1 MNDCYRK
8 KLKQPQ
14 PIIVVDL
21 FPQVLEELL
30 ALLSDLT
37 VGDWARPTACSSWS
51 VKDVALHLLGDDV
64 HILSS
69 GRDAHS
75 PAVSVANWEE
85 LVRFVNAQNALWV
98 QATRRMSPRV
108 LIELLEFAGRQVCE
122 YFESLD
128 PYSVGGPVSWVGPD
142 PAPVWLDLAREYT
155 ERWLHQQHIRDAVG
169 RAGLKQRRYFAPVID
184 AFMRALARTYR
195 ETGAA
200 DGTLVAVTVSGE
212 SGGKWF
218 LKREGKDW
226 NLYVGAVDEPDTKV
240 VVDQDV
246 AWRIFTRGLLKEE
259 AQGQVMVVGDQ
270 ALGLKVLDMVSIIA

>member
-1 MNDCYRK
+1 
-8 KLKQPQ
+8 LKPPQ
-14 PIIVVDL
+14 PIIVVHL
-21 FPQVLEELL
+21 FPEVLEELL

-37 VGDWARPTACSSWS
+37 VEEWVRPTVCSSWS
-51 VKDVALHLLGDDV
+51 VKDVALHLLGDEV

-69 GRDAHS
+69 QRDGHS
-75 PAVSVANWEE
+75 PAASIANWEE

-108 LIELLEFAGRQVCE
+108 LIELLRFTGGQVCE

-128 PYSVGGPVSWVGPD
+128 PYSVGGPVGWVGPD

-169 RAGLKQRRYFAPVID
+169 RSGLKQRRYFAPVLD
-184 AFMRALARTYR
+184 AFMRALPRTYR
-195 ETGAA
+195 EISAA
-200 DGTLVAVTVSGE
+200 DGTAVTVSGK

-226 NLYVGAVDEPDTKV
+226 NLYVGVVDEPDARV
-240 VVDQDV
+240 LVDEDV
-246 AWRIFTRGLLKEE
+246 AWRIFTRGLHKGE
-259 AQGQVMVVGDQ
+259 AQDQVTVVGNQ

>member
-1 MNDCYRK
+1 M
-8 KLKQPQ
+8 KQPQ

-21 FPQVLEELL
+21 FPEVLAELL
-30 ALLSDLT
+30 ALLFELT
-37 VGDWARPTACSSWS
+37 VEDWVRPTACSSWS

-69 GRDAHS
+69 QRDEHA
-75 PAVSVANWEE
+75 PAASIANWEE

-108 LIELLEFAGRQVCE
+108 LTELLRFTGGQVYE

-169 RAGLKQRRYFAPVID
+169 RSGLKQRRYFAPVLD
-184 AFMRALARTYR
+184 AFMRALPRTYK
-195 ETGAA
+195 EIDAA

-218 LKREGKDW
+218 LKREGKGW
-226 NLYVGAVDEPDTKV
+226 NLHVGVVDEPDAKV
-240 VVDQDV
+240 VVDEDV
-246 AWRIFTRGLLKEE
+246 AWRIFTRGLRKGE
-259 AQGQVMVVGDQ
+259 AQDQVMVVGDQ
-270 ALGLKVLDMVSIIA
+270 SLGLKVLDMVSIIA

>member
-1 MNDCYRK
+1 
-8 KLKQPQ
+8 LKQPQ

-21 FPQVLEELL
+21 FPQVLEGLL
-30 ALLSDLT
+30 ALLSGLA
-37 VGDWARPTACSSWS
+37 VEDWARPTACSSWS

-69 GRDAHS
+69 GRDEHS
-75 PAVSVANWEE
+75 SAVFVTNWEE

-98 QATRRMSPRV
+98 QATRRMSPRI
-108 LIELLEFAGRQVCE
+108 LIELLGFAGRQVCE
-122 YFESLD
+122 YFKSLD

-169 RAGLKQRRYFAPVID
+169 RAGLKQRRYFVPVID

-195 ETGAA
+195 ETSAA

-218 LKREGKDW
+218 LKREGTSW
-226 NLYVGAVDEPDTKV
+226 NLYVGAVDEPDTEV

-246 AWRIFTRGLLKEE
+246 AWRIFTRGLRKRE
-259 AQGQVMVVGDQ
+259 AQDQVMVVGDQ